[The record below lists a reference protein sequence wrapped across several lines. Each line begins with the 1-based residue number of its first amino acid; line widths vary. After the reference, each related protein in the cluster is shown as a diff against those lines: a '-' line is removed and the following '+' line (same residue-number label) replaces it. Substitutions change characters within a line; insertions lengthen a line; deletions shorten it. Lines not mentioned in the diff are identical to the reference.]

1 MTTKLNAIRYTTL
14 PLYSLEYQTI
24 EDRQERHGYNTH
36 HQTVPELK
44 LEMVTR
50 PEYLEVV
57 ESLTMRSVAAL
68 SFGSLCLCI
77 LA

>member
-1 MTTKLNAIRYTTL
+1 MKLNAIRYTTL

-50 PEYLEVV
+50 PEI
-57 ESLTMRSVAAL
+57 L
-68 SFGSLCLCI
+68 SSCG
-77 LA
+77 